1 MTVSSIDRRTLLTAI
16 GVIGAGAALSA
27 CSTGPADGAASNGA
41 GASGPSSAFPV
52 TIKHALGTTT
62 ITKAPTRIATVA
74 ETDQDLLVSL
84 GVLPVLVPAT
94 SWGGNARKSTDWF
107 DAAVKAMGKPFPQQ
121 YSAADNIPVD
131 EIAKATPDLILATN
145 SGLTADEYAK
155 LSKIAPTVAYPDDAW
170 GTPWQTSLEMVGKA
184 VGKTA
189 EAAAL
194 KKSTEK
200 AIADT
205 KAKYPQMQGKSATWL
220 YLDPTSSASFSVYLS
235 LDNRPRMLTEFGF
248 ATPAYVTALEKA
260 NPGKFYADLS
270 SEKAGTAEAD
280 IAVFYVTDAKQ
291 VDQIK
296 ANKLLGQIPALKTG
310 AYVAAADNT
319 ISLTMGVPTTLS
331 IPVAIEKFVP
341 DLAAAAT
348 KASWRGDRPR
358 R

>member
-1 MTVSSIDRRTLLTAI
+1 MSAIDRRTLLSAI
-16 GVIGAGAALSA
+16 GIGASGAFLAA
-27 CSTGPADGAASNGA
+27 CSTGSTSGSSPSATGSTSA
-41 GASGPSSAFPV
+41 GSYPV

-62 ITKAPTRIATVA
+62 ITKAPTRIATIA

-84 GVLPVLVPAT
+84 GVVPVLVPAT
-94 SWGGNARKSTDWF
+94 EWGGNARKSTDWF
-107 DAAVKAMGKPFPQQ
+107 DAAVKAMGKPYPQQ
-121 YSAADNIPVD
+121 YSAADNIPID

-145 SGLTADEYAK
+145 SGVTAEEYAK
-155 LSKIAPTVAYPDDAW
+155 LIKIAPTVVYPGAAW

-184 VGKTA
+184 LGKTT

-194 KKSTEK
+194 KSQTEK

-205 KAKYPQMQGKSATWL
+205 KAKYPQIQGKSATWL
-220 YLDPTSSASFSVYLS
+220 YLDPTSAASFSVYLS
-235 LDNRPRMLTEFGF
+235 LDNRPRMLAEFGF
-248 ATPAYVTALEKA
+248 TTPAYVTALEKA

-280 IAVFYVTDAKQ
+280 VAVFYVTDAAQ

-296 ANKLLGQIPALKTG
+296 SNKLLGQVPALKTG

-341 DLAAAAT
+341 DLAKAAA
-348 KASWRGDRPR
+348 KAS
-358 R
+358 